1 MKRPPWSKLAPV
13 ALHLQATVEASMT
26 PDAAI
31 LSREYAD
38 LLRANGCSERTID
51 NYLYSLKGFTHFLG
65 DRSLT
70 SASADDIV
78 AYQVAIAAGGKSDSS
93 VRVATY
99 ALRGFF
105 RQVLDRTDWNYARLP
120 RPRRPKRLPEVPSE
134 EEVEAILDA
143 APSPK
148 SRAAFMLC
156 YGSGLRTDEV
166 VHLEPRHVDSQ
177 RMVIRVERGKGKKDR
192 QVILPERLL
201 EELRACWKRY
211 RPTKYLLEGK
221 HPGQPIAATSIQ
233 RAFRAACRKAGI
245 TKPLTPRSL
254 RHAFATHLVE
264 RGTNLRAVQAL
275 LGHQSL
281 NTTAVYT
288 HLAKTWIHQV
298 KSPLDTLKD
307 KTPKT

>member
-1 MKRPPWSKLAPV
+1 
-13 ALHLQATVEASMT
+13 MT
-26 PDAAI
+26 PDATI
-31 LSREYAD
+31 LSRQYAD

-51 NYLYSLKGFTHFLG
+51 NYLYSLKGFTRFLG
-65 DRSLT
+65 ERPLT

-78 AYQVAIAAGGKSDSS
+78 AYQVNIAAAGKSDSS

-105 RQVLDRTDWNYARLP
+105 RQVLERTDWNYAKLP
-120 RPRRPKRLPEVPSE
+120 RPRQPRRLPEVLSA

-148 SRAAFMLC
+148 YRAAFMLC

-192 QVILPERLL
+192 QVMLCQRLL
-201 EELRACWKRY
+201 EELRGCWKRY
-211 RPTKYLLEGK
+211 RPVQYLLEGK

-233 RAFRAACRKAGI
+233 RAFQAARRKTGI
-245 TKPLTPRSL
+245 GKHVTPRSL

-264 RGTNLRAVQAL
+264 RGTNLRVVQAL

-288 HLAKTWIHQV
+288 HLARTWLAEV
-298 KSPLDTLKD
+298 KSPLDSLKDKD
-307 KTPKT
+307 KTPKS

>member
-1 MKRPPWSKLAPV
+1 
-13 ALHLQATVEASMT
+13 MT
-26 PDAAI
+26 PDAAM
-31 LSREYAD
+31 LSRQYAD
-38 LLRANGCSERTID
+38 LLRASNCSERTIE
-51 NYLYSLKGFTHFLG
+51 NYLYALRGFTRFLG
-65 DRSLT
+65 ERPVT
-70 SASADDIV
+70 EASTDDII
-78 AYQVAIAAGGKSDSS
+78 AYQVAIAACGKSDSS

-105 RQVLDRTDWNYARLP
+105 RQVLERTDWNYAKLP
-120 RPRRPKRLPEVPSE
+120 RPRRPQRLPEILSA
-134 EEVEAILDA
+134 EEVEAILEA

-148 SRAAFMLC
+148 YRAAFMLC

-192 QVILPERLL
+192 QVLLCKPLL

-211 RPTKYLLEGK
+211 RPVQYLLEGK
-221 HPGQPIAATSIQ
+221 RPGQPIAATSIQ
-233 RAFRAACRKAGI
+233 RAFRAACLEAGI
-245 TKPLTPRSL
+245 TKPVTPRSL

-264 RGTNLRAVQAL
+264 RGTNLRVVQAL

-288 HLAKTWIHQV
+288 HRAKTWLSEV
-298 KSPLDTLKD
+298 KSPLDSLKD

>member
-1 MKRPPWSKLAPV
+1 
-13 ALHLQATVEASMT
+13 MT
-26 PDAAI
+26 PDATI
-31 LSREYAD
+31 LSRQYAD

-51 NYLYSLKGFTHFLG
+51 NYLYSLNGFVKFLG
-65 DRSLT
+65 ERPLT
-70 SASADDIV
+70 SASADDIL
-78 AYQVAIAAGGKSDSS
+78 AYQVGIAACGKSDSS

-105 RQVLDRTDWNYARLP
+105 RQVLERTDWNYAKLP
-120 RPRRPKRLPEVPSE
+120 RPRRPKRLPEVLSA

-148 SRAAFMLC
+148 YRAAFMLC

-192 QVILPERLL
+192 QVMLSLHLL
-201 EELRACWKRY
+201 GELRACWRRY
-211 RPTKYLLEGK
+211 RPEHFLIEGK
-221 HPGQPIAATSIQ
+221 RRGQPIAATSIQ
-233 RAFRAACRKAGI
+233 RAFRAACRKTGI
-245 TKPLTPRSL
+245 TKLVTPRSL

-264 RGTNLRAVQAL
+264 RGTNLRVVQTL

-281 NTTAVYT
+281 NTTALYT
-288 HLAKTWIHQV
+288 HLARTWLSEV
-298 KSPLDTLKD
+298 KSPLDSLKDKD
-307 KTPKT
+307 KTPRA

>member
-1 MKRPPWSKLAPV
+1 
-13 ALHLQATVEASMT
+13 MT

-31 LSREYAD
+31 LSRQYAD

-51 NYLYSLKGFTHFLG
+51 NYVYALKGFTHFLG
-65 DRSLT
+65 ERPLT
-70 SASADDIV
+70 SASAEDIV
-78 AYQVAIAAGGKSDSS
+78 AYQVQIAARGRSDSS

-105 RQVLDRTDWNYARLP
+105 RQVLERTDWNYAKLP
-120 RPRRPKRLPEVPSE
+120 RPRRPKRLPEVLSA

-148 SRAAFMLC
+148 YRAAFMLC

-192 QVILPERLL
+192 QVMLGEPLL
-201 EELRACWKRY
+201 GELRACWKRY
-211 RPTKYLLEGK
+211 RPVQYLLEGK

-233 RAFRAACRKAGI
+233 RAFRAACVKAGI
-245 TKPLTPRSL
+245 TKPVTPRSL

-264 RGTNLRAVQAL
+264 RGTNLRVVQAL
-275 LGHQSL
+275 LGHHSL

-288 HLAKTWIHQV
+288 HLAKTWLGEV
-298 KSPLDTLKD
+298 KSPLDSLKHKD
-307 KTPKT
+307 KTPKA